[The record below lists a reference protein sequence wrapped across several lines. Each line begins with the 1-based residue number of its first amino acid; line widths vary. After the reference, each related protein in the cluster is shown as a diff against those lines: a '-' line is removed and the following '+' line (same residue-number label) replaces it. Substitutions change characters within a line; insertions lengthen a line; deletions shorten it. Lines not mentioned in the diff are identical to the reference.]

1 VPERAAIRV
10 VAIGSAANTAGA
22 PSAESTANLE
32 EVASRTLRSAVE
44 LRASDGYSLF
54 VTPAARKRDD
64 EHFALIDST
73 GGVAASGRGRIVTGT
88 GSEVAAELHRIL
100 PAAVRHHGP
109 ITVAPHVKIV
119 RGPRVIDLAAL
130 SRVDEI
136 LRAVDTEAE
145 LAIDSPM
152 IALVVRG

>member
-1 VPERAAIRV
+1 V
-10 VAIGSAANTAGA
+10 VAIGSAANTV
-22 PSAESTANLE
+22 SATAEETTANLE
-32 EVASRTLRSAVE
+32 EVASRTLRSAVQ

-54 VTPAARKRDD
+54 VSPEARKRDD
-64 EHFALIDST
+64 ERFALIDSS

-88 GSEVAAELHRIL
+88 GPEVAAELHRIL
-100 PAAVRHHGP
+100 PTAVRHHGP

-136 LRAVDTEAE
+136 LEATDRE
-145 LAIDSPM
+145 AQLALDSLM